1 MSCEASKASLELSA
15 FAGPSSMLVL
25 PYWRHDEEELSK
37 DLRSQDFSAAI
48 SSRWEAVLHPTVV
61 KSSLLFA
68 AEVLQ
73 QRAKHRPPST
83 RRSQRPWLNQFQTC
97 FYFEISNVFH
107 GPSSIKKA
115 LATSFFLAAS
125 TLTLN
130 MFFSYTVSYSVSV
143 QVFLWS
149 YYDVFLM
156 MPHVKSQGHTMDL
169 KQILR
174 AGLQLCTKAGLGL
187 AAGSGLSE
195 PVVKLVP
202 GKRTRGDSFAENRSM
217 SWTLR
222 IEPSCTRK
230 KLQGRQV
237 GRKSQTSESR
247 VCPCL
252 HEMYYR
258 NVKSW

>member
-130 MFFSYTVSYSVSV
+130 MVL
-143 QVFLWS
+143 FLHDGPETDS
-149 YYDVFLM
+149 EGRSPVMY
-156 MPHVKSQGHTMDL
+156 QGW
-169 KQILR
+169 
-174 AGLQLCTKAGLGL
+174 AGTCRGIWFVRT
-187 AAGSGLSE
+187 GSEIGAW
-195 PVVKLVP
+195 K
-202 GKRTRGDSFAENRSM
+202 KDTRWLF
-217 SWTLR
+217 
-222 IEPSCTRK
+222 CRK
-230 KLQGRQV
+230 
-237 GRKSQTSESR
+237 
-247 VCPCL
+247 
-252 HEMYYR
+252 
-258 NVKSW
+258 